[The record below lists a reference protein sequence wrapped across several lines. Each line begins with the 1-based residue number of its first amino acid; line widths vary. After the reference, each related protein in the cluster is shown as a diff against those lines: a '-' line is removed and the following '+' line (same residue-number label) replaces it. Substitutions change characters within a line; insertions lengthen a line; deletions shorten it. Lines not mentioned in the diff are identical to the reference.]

1 MNILVIEDDQATS
14 AYLEKELTAAGHRV
28 TSAADGQTGLEL
40 AKNEQAQLMIVDRML
55 PRLDG
60 LSLIQQARAAGIRTP
75 ALILSA
81 LGEVNERVE
90 GLRAGGDDYLVKPFS
105 MVELL
110 ARIEALDRRHNEPAR
125 PTVLEVGELRMDLLG
140 RTVSRAGVTLELQP
154 REFRMLEYLMRHSNQ
169 VVTRAMLLENVWDYH
184 FDPQANVIDVHI
196 SRLRGKLDR
205 KFDQP
210 MLSTVRG
217 QGYILQAP

>member
-1 MNILVIEDDQATS
+1 MNILIIEDDQATS
-14 AYLEKELTAAGHRV
+14 AYLEKELSAAGHRV
-28 TSAADGQTGLEL
+28 TAAADGLAGLTL
-40 AKNEQAQLMIVDRML
+40 AKRGQAQLMIVDRML
-55 PRLDG
+55 PKLDG
-60 LSLIQQARAAGIRTP
+60 LSLIQQARAAGVQTP

-125 PTVLEVGELRMDLLG
+125 PTMLEVGELRMDLLG
-140 RTVSRAGVTLELQP
+140 RTASRAGVDLDLQP

-196 SRLRGKLDR
+196 SRLRAKLDR
-205 KFDQP
+205 QFDKP
-210 MLSTVRG
+210 MLNTVRG
-217 QGYILQAP
+217 QGYILQAS